1 MNIKIFEIFPF
12 YNILYINK
20 KKMSS
25 TLNIYD
31 IYQNRKSYS
40 DQNLSNLPD
49 KNNVS
54 KTKSDFPVRKLSD
67 YDVSKINNDNN
78 VFQAY
83 GNKISNKSETNN
95 INILNVN
102 KQIDEVRIIQLLL
115 FFKLIFYSY
124 DLKVKEQMKIN
135 LANIIDRDK
144 CINKMEEKV
153 QNLNNKA
160 SFFEKLSGKI
170 KSKESWKNMKWSIT
184 NIIFL
189 LIILFLIGLVLYF
202 FFKK

>member
-1 MNIKIFEIFPF
+1 
-12 YNILYINK
+12 
-20 KKMSS
+20 MSS

-83 GNKISNKSETNN
+83 GNKISNKS
-95 INILNVN
+95 LN
-102 KQIDEVRIIQLLL
+102 
-115 FFKLIFYSY
+115 
-124 DLKVKEQMKIN
+124 
-135 LANIIDRDK
+135 
-144 CINKMEEKV
+144 
-153 QNLNNKA
+153 
-160 SFFEKLSGKI
+160 
-170 KSKESWKNMKWSIT
+170 
-184 NIIFL
+184 
-189 LIILFLIGLVLYF
+189 
-202 FFKK
+202 

>member
-1 MNIKIFEIFPF
+1 
-12 YNILYINK
+12 
-20 KKMSS
+20 MSL

-153 QNLNNKA
+153 QNLNKILIKKITILAQKNFK
-160 SFFEKLSGKI
+160 EKLQFKYYKKHI
-170 KSKESWKNMKWSIT
+170 ADY
-184 NIIFL
+184 L
-189 LIILFLIGLVLYF
+189 LY
-202 FFKK
+202 